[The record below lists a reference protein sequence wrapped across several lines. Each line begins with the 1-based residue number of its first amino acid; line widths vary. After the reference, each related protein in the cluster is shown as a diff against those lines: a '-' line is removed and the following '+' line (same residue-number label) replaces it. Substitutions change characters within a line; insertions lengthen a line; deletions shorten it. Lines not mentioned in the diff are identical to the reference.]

1 MDYQSNSN
9 KAKESA
15 SKPGKEIAK
24 DPVEKVIVGEVIQK
38 PQGIGHKFRHIFFG
52 GDFKTAARYVAG
64 DVLLPALRN
73 LLVDITT
80 GGIERVVYG
89 DNPSRR
95 RRMTNYGAISNISY
109 NNPLTRDPRH
119 TSRVQLPDQPPGP
132 FRPDRR
138 TMDNIIL
145 GTRGEA
151 EIVVERLGDIL
162 DKYEFVSYGDLMDL
176 LGLPSTPIDQKWGW
190 TYLTNVVVRQVRNGY
205 LIEFP
210 QPEYI

>member
-1 MDYQSNSN
+1 
-9 KAKESA
+9 
-15 SKPGKEIAK
+15 
-24 DPVEKVIVGEVIQK
+24 
-38 PQGIGHKFRHIFFG
+38 
-52 GDFKTAARYVAG
+52 
-64 DVLLPALRN
+64 
-73 LLVDITT
+73 
-80 GGIERVVYG
+80 
-89 DNPSRR
+89 
-95 RRMTNYGAISNISY
+95 
-109 NNPLTRDPRH
+109 
-119 TSRVQLPDQPPGP
+119 
-132 FRPDRR
+132 
-138 TMDNIIL
+138 MDNIIL